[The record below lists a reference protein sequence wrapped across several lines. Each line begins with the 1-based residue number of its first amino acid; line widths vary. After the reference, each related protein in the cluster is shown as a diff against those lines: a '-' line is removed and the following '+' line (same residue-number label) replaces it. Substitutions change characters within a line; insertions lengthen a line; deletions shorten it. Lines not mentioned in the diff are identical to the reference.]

1 MVQPMAD
8 DLHWIQIE
16 DFVDI
21 FSRIFVVND
30 LGFEKKFMTKRFVS
44 KWLPGDYLVGSGGP
58 PIVIE
63 RHELPPEEGDD
74 QMMPDVGLQSQS
86 LLSSSL
92 APSDVSPGPATSSPP
107 KGLPPPSSLSVP
119 RPVRYQKVAF
129 LSESFTDNP
138 MYPFT
143 VAEPAR
149 AVITMY
155 QLDQRWNVG
164 RLGDDPT
171 AMPIHRFIP
180 RQERLESVMQY
191 PVGIAFVLVRL
202 SGMKVR
208 LTDFKLRKI
217 AYATKR
223 LVFAP
228 SNNVYVDLFPG
239 RYAIIPYTHCIL
251 DRAMDYALHVQYLGS
266 QLEFEVEDPIV
277 QRLQDREASE
287 DGVDEENEPDDNDL
301 LQVTNEDNDDVS
313 ILSYDRVLGG
323 DEDGGGDGPGED
335 DHDTGPVLRPSD
347 MRQQANGQKVL
358 LPSGGD
364 DTSLASSSQRGGGGG
379 GGGGRPAVHHV
390 RMVPLPRLLRIH
402 PWEYHEEVDELAM
415 MHMYGEVG
423 NMMKYLRSL
432 RGEIRKLNGTI
443 RALTMTDRGQNI
455 MINNNSNN
463 NNPTP
468 MRPGLGDGHILPPL

>member
-16 DFVDI
+16 DFVEI

-30 LGFEKKFMTKRFVS
+30 LGFEKKFTTKRFVS

-74 QMMPDVGLQSQS
+74 QMMPEMGLQSQS

-92 APSDVSPGPATSSPP
+92 APSDLSPAPTAPPVNVSPQG
-107 KGLPPPSSLSVP
+107 KGIPSSSSVP
-119 RPVRYQKVAF
+119 RPIRYQKVAF

-191 PVGIAFVLVRL
+191 PVGIAFILVRL

-251 DRAMDYALHVQYLGS
+251 DRAMDYALHFQYVGS
-266 QLEFEVEDPIV
+266 QLEFEIEDPIV

-287 DGVDEENEPDDNDL
+287 DGIDEENEPDDNDL

-323 DEDGGGDGPGED
+323 DEDNGPGEE
-335 DHDTGPVLRPSD
+335 DHETGPVLRPSD
-347 MRQQANGQKVL
+347 MRQQANSQRAL
-358 LPSGGD
+358 IPSGGD

-379 GGGGRPAVHHV
+379 GGRPAVHHI

-455 MINNNSNN
+455 MIQN
-463 NNPTP
+463 NNPSSP
-468 MRPGLGDGHILPPL
+468 IRSGLGDGHILPPL